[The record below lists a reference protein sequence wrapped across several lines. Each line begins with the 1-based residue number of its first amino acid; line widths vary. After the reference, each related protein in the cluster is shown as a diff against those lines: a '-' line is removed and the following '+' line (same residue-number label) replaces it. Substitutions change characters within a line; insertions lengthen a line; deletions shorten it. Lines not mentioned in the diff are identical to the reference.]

1 MRNVLE
7 IVRNDFRVIR
17 QNTMTGI
24 MVFGLVLIPLLFT
37 CFNVLASWEPFEN
50 TEKLKI
56 AVASNDRGH
65 RTDIGAIDLNLGNEV
80 LSKLSRNHDIDW
92 RITDS
97 DDAIDGTKSGD
108 YYAAIVLPEN
118 FSTELMTFY
127 VRGTK
132 APKLTL
138 YTNEKK
144 NALSSIITGKG
155 ASGVIQEIDKNFTQ
169 VVASVGLGAITSLDE
184 YLDTSD
190 SKQALTRVQNRVD
203 ATAARLR
210 SGAQTARS
218 LSTLVETTV
227 PLVETADSIL
237 ENAGAR
243 MDILRNGS
251 GDGNVAGDL
260 EAAVGN
266 VRDSVSTALDA
277 TQASYEGVR
286 DRVNELVDGTQ
297 ATSGATADTFD
308 AMAAKFGQQA
318 DGLTAMRDR
327 LEDTVGAVVPGVAKP
342 GYDRAISDL
351 NTSIARTRG
360 LQESFSA
367 VAADLRGGR
376 DTGSSISQAKDAFTA
391 AIAAVENAK
400 NSYEQNLR
408 PQIDALSEPVSRLSN
423 DIEVIGED
431 IRGIRSTLSGSPVDT
446 LRKTS
451 AATMGLSNRFDDLA
465 ARFDEI
471 HNALEEAKDTGDL
484 SRIADAIGD
493 DPSALAAQLAAPVQV
508 EEDPVFPVQSFGAGM
523 APFYATLALWIGALL
538 SSVLIRTT
546 VRSRGAQKVGDEV
559 GADEVEAA
567 VDEAQSDETLDDAQ
581 SDAAAEVGDDADA
594 EADETSDEQI
604 TAAQTDDYTRAEKYF
619 GRFATFATVGLVQA
633 TLMVLGLQVYVGI
646 DPAHR
651 FLMLLAGWMISL
663 VFMMIVFSFVF
674 TFDNAGKAI
683 CVLLLV
689 MQVSAA
695 GGAYPLPLVPQW
707 VQNISPWLPGTYAID
722 IFRSSIAGIYEA
734 DYWKLMFMLALFI
747 IPSLILALGLQR
759 IFEKGINDIKNAIGE
774 TKVMATS

>member
-65 RTDIGAIDLNLGNEV
+65 RTDIGAIDVNLGNEV
-80 LSKLSRNHDIDW
+80 LSKLSRNHEIDW
-92 RITDS
+92 QITDS
-97 DDAIDGTKSGD
+97 EDAIDGTKSGD

-144 NALSSIITGKG
+144 NALSSIITSKG

-169 VVASVGLGAITSLDE
+169 VVASVGLGVITSLDE
-184 YLDTSD
+184 YLNTSD

-203 ATAARLR
+203 DTAARLR

-277 TQASYEGVR
+277 TQSSYEGVR

-431 IRGIRSTLSGSPVDT
+431 IRGIRGTLSGSPVDT

-484 SRIADAIGD
+484 SRIAEAVGD

-546 VRSRGAQKVGDEV
+546 VRSRDGQKVGD
-559 GADEVEAA
+559 
-567 VDEAQSDETLDDAQ
+567 DEAENVVSDAVDDAQ
-581 SDAAAEVGDDADA
+581 GDAASDEIDEPTSDA
-594 EADETSDEQI
+594 QI
-604 TAAQTDDYTRAEKYF
+604 NAAQAEDYTRVEKYF
-619 GRFATFATVGLVQA
+619 GRFATFASVGLVQS

-646 DPAHR
+646 EPAHR
-651 FLMLLAGWMISL
+651 FLMLLAGWVISL

-722 IFRSSIAGIYEA
+722 MFRSSIAGIYEA

-759 IFEKGINDIKNAIGE
+759 IFEKGINGIKDAIEE

>member
-65 RTDIGAIDLNLGNEV
+65 RTDIGAIDVNLGNEV

-92 RITDS
+92 QITDS
-97 DDAIDGTKSGD
+97 EDAIDGTKSGD

-144 NALSSIITGKG
+144 NALSSIITSKG

-169 VVASVGLGAITSLDE
+169 VVASVGLGVITSLDE
-184 YLDTSD
+184 YLNTSD

-203 ATAARLR
+203 DTAARLR

-277 TQASYEGVR
+277 TQSSYEGVR

-400 NSYEQNLR
+400 HSYEQNLR

-431 IRGIRSTLSGSPVDT
+431 IRGIRGTISGSPVDT

-451 AATMGLSNRFDDLA
+451 AATMGLSTRFDDLA

-484 SRIADAIGD
+484 SRIAEAVGD

-546 VRSRGAQKVGDEV
+546 VRSRDGQKVGD
-559 GADEVEAA
+559 
-567 VDEAQSDETLDDAQ
+567 DEAEHVVSDAVDDAQ
-581 SDAAAEVGDDADA
+581 GDAASDEIDEPTSDA
-594 EADETSDEQI
+594 QI
-604 TAAQTDDYTRAEKYF
+604 NAAQADDYTRVEKYF
-619 GRFATFATVGLVQA
+619 GRFATFASVGLGQS

-646 DPAHR
+646 EPAHR
-651 FLMLLAGWMISL
+651 FLMLLAGWVISL

-722 IFRSSIAGIYEA
+722 MFRSSIAGIYEA

-759 IFEKGINDIKNAIGE
+759 IFEKGINEIKNAIEE

>member
-65 RTDIGAIDLNLGNEV
+65 RTDIGAIDVNLGNEV
-80 LSKLSRNHDIDW
+80 LSKLSRNHEIDW
-92 RITDS
+92 QITDS
-97 DDAIDGTKSGD
+97 EDAIDGTKSGD

-144 NALSSIITGKG
+144 NALSSIITSKG

-169 VVASVGLGAITSLDE
+169 VVASVGLGVITSLDE
-184 YLDTSD
+184 YLNTSD

-203 ATAARLR
+203 DTAARLR

-277 TQASYEGVR
+277 TQSSYEGVR

-431 IRGIRSTLSGSPVDT
+431 IRGIRGTISGSPVDT

-484 SRIADAIGD
+484 SRIAEAVGD

-546 VRSRGAQKVGDEV
+546 VRSRGGQKVGD
-559 GADEVEAA
+559 
-567 VDEAQSDETLDDAQ
+567 DEAENVVSDAVDDAQ
-581 SDAAAEVGDDADA
+581 GDAASDEIDEPTSDA
-594 EADETSDEQI
+594 QI
-604 TAAQTDDYTRAEKYF
+604 NAAQADDYTRVEKYF
-619 GRFATFATVGLVQA
+619 GRFATFASVGLVQS

-646 DPAHR
+646 EPAHR
-651 FLMLLAGWMISL
+651 FLMLLAGWVISL

-722 IFRSSIAGIYEA
+722 MLRSSIAGIYEA

-759 IFEKGINDIKNAIGE
+759 IFEKGINEIKNAIEE

>member
-1 MRNVLE
+1 
-7 IVRNDFRVIR
+7 
-17 QNTMTGI
+17 
-24 MVFGLVLIPLLFT
+24 
-37 CFNVLASWEPFEN
+37 
-50 TEKLKI
+50 
-56 AVASNDRGH
+56 
-65 RTDIGAIDLNLGNEV
+65 
-80 LSKLSRNHDIDW
+80 
-92 RITDS
+92 
-97 DDAIDGTKSGD
+97 
-108 YYAAIVLPEN
+108 
-118 FSTELMTFY
+118 MTFY

-144 NALSSIITGKG
+144 NALSSIITSKG

-169 VVASVGLGAITSLDE
+169 VVASVGLGVITSLDE
-184 YLDTSD
+184 YLNTSD

-203 ATAARLR
+203 DTAARLR

-277 TQASYEGVR
+277 TQSSYEGVR

-431 IRGIRSTLSGSPVDT
+431 IRGIRGTISGSPVDT

-484 SRIADAIGD
+484 SRIAEAVGD

-546 VRSRGAQKVGDEV
+546 VRSRDGQKVGD
-559 GADEVEAA
+559 
-567 VDEAQSDETLDDAQ
+567 DEAENVVSDAVDDAQ
-581 SDAAAEVGDDADA
+581 GDAASDEIDEPTSDA
-594 EADETSDEQI
+594 QI
-604 TAAQTDDYTRAEKYF
+604 NAAQAEDYTRVEKYF
-619 GRFATFATVGLVQA
+619 GRFATFASVGLVQS

-646 DPAHR
+646 EPAHR
-651 FLMLLAGWMISL
+651 FLMLLAGWVISL

-722 IFRSSIAGIYEA
+722 MFRSSIAGIYEA

-759 IFEKGINDIKNAIGE
+759 IFEKGINEIKNAIEE
-774 TKVMATS
+774 TKVMGTS

>member
-65 RTDIGAIDLNLGNEV
+65 RTDIGAIDVNLGNEV
-80 LSKLSRNHDIDW
+80 LSKLSRNHEIDW
-92 RITDS
+92 QITDS
-97 DDAIDGTKSGD
+97 EDAIDGTKSGD

-144 NALSSIITGKG
+144 NALSSIITSKG

-169 VVASVGLGAITSLDE
+169 VVASVGLGVITSLDE
-184 YLDTSD
+184 YLNTSD

-203 ATAARLR
+203 DTAARLR

-277 TQASYEGVR
+277 TQSSYEGVR

-408 PQIDALSEPVSRLSN
+408 PQIDALSEPVSRLST

-431 IRGIRSTLSGSPVDT
+431 IRGIRGTLSGSPVDT

-484 SRIADAIGD
+484 SRIAEAVGD

-546 VRSRGAQKVGDEV
+546 VRSRDGQKVGD
-559 GADEVEAA
+559 
-567 VDEAQSDETLDDAQ
+567 DEAENVVSDAVDDAQ
-581 SDAAAEVGDDADA
+581 GDAASDEIDEPTSDA
-594 EADETSDEQI
+594 QI
-604 TAAQTDDYTRAEKYF
+604 NAAQADDYTRVEKYF
-619 GRFATFATVGLVQA
+619 GRFATFASVGLVQS

-646 DPAHR
+646 EPAHR
-651 FLMLLAGWMISL
+651 FLMLLAGWVISL

-722 IFRSSIAGIYEA
+722 MFRSSIAGIYEA

-759 IFEKGINDIKNAIGE
+759 IFEKGINEIKNAIEE

>member
-65 RTDIGAIDLNLGNEV
+65 RTDIGAIDVNLGNEV
-80 LSKLSRNHDIDW
+80 LSKLSRNHEIDW
-92 RITDS
+92 QITDS
-97 DDAIDGTKSGD
+97 EDAIDGTKSGD

-144 NALSSIITGKG
+144 NALSSIITSKG

-169 VVASVGLGAITSLDE
+169 VVASVGLGVITSLDE
-184 YLDTSD
+184 YLNTSD

-203 ATAARLR
+203 DTAARLR

-266 VRDSVSTALDA
+266 VRGSVSTALDA

-327 LEDTVGAVVPGVAKP
+327 LEDTVGAVVPGIAKP
-342 GYDRAISDL
+342 GYDHAISDL

-431 IRGIRSTLSGSPVDT
+431 IRGIRGTISGSPVDT

-451 AATMGLSNRFDDLA
+451 AATMGLSTRFDDLA

-484 SRIADAIGD
+484 SRIAEAVGD

-546 VRSRGAQKVGDEV
+546 VRSRDGQKVGD
-559 GADEVEAA
+559 
-567 VDEAQSDETLDDAQ
+567 DEAENVVSDAVDDAQ
-581 SDAAAEVGDDADA
+581 GDAASDEIDEPTSDA
-594 EADETSDEQI
+594 QI
-604 TAAQTDDYTRAEKYF
+604 NAAQAEDYTRVEKYF
-619 GRFATFATVGLVQA
+619 GRFATFASVGLVQS

-646 DPAHR
+646 EPAHR
-651 FLMLLAGWMISL
+651 FLMLLAGWVISL

-707 VQNISPWLPGTYAID
+707 VQSISPWLPGTYAID
-722 IFRSSIAGIYEA
+722 MFRSSIAGIYEA

-759 IFEKGINDIKNAIGE
+759 IFEKGINDIKDAIGE

>member
-65 RTDIGAIDLNLGNEV
+65 RTDIGAIDVNLGNEV

-92 RITDS
+92 QITDS
-97 DDAIDGTKSGD
+97 EDAIDGTKSGD

-144 NALSSIITGKG
+144 NALSSIITSKG

-184 YLDTSD
+184 YLNTSD

-203 ATAARLR
+203 DTAARLR

-277 TQASYEGVR
+277 TQSSYEGVR

-297 ATSGATADTFD
+297 ATSGATSDTFD

-431 IRGIRSTLSGSPVDT
+431 IRGIRGTISGSPVDT

-451 AATMGLSNRFDDLA
+451 AATMGLSTRFDDLA

-484 SRIADAIGD
+484 SRIAEAVGD

-546 VRSRGAQKVGDEV
+546 VRSRTGQKVGD
-559 GADEVEAA
+559 
-567 VDEAQSDETLDDAQ
+567 DEAENVVSDAVDDAQ
-581 SDAAAEVGDDADA
+581 GDAASDEIDEPTSDA
-594 EADETSDEQI
+594 QI
-604 TAAQTDDYTRAEKYF
+604 NAAQADDYTRVEKYF
-619 GRFATFATVGLVQA
+619 GRFATFASVGLVQS

-646 DPAHR
+646 EPAHR
-651 FLMLLAGWMISL
+651 FLMLLAGWVISL

-722 IFRSSIAGIYEA
+722 MLRSSIAGIYEA

-759 IFEKGINDIKNAIGE
+759 IFEKGINEIKNAIEE

>member
-65 RTDIGAIDLNLGNEV
+65 RTDIGAIDVNLGNEV
-80 LSKLSRNHDIDW
+80 LSKLSRNHEIDW
-92 RITDS
+92 QITDS
-97 DDAIDGTKSGD
+97 EDAIDGTKSGD

-144 NALSSIITGKG
+144 NALSSIITSKG

-169 VVASVGLGAITSLDE
+169 VVASVGLGVITSLDE
-184 YLDTSD
+184 YLNTSD

-203 ATAARLR
+203 DTAARLR

-277 TQASYEGVR
+277 TQSSYEGVR

-431 IRGIRSTLSGSPVDT
+431 IRGIRGTISGSPVDT

-484 SRIADAIGD
+484 SRIAEAVGD

-546 VRSRGAQKVGDEV
+546 VRSRDGQKVGD
-559 GADEVEAA
+559 
-567 VDEAQSDETLDDAQ
+567 DEAENVVSDAVDDAQ
-581 SDAAAEVGDDADA
+581 GDAASDEIDEPTSDA
-594 EADETSDEQI
+594 QI
-604 TAAQTDDYTRAEKYF
+604 NAAQAEDYTRVEKYF
-619 GRFATFATVGLVQA
+619 GRFATFASVGLVQS

-646 DPAHR
+646 EPAHR
-651 FLMLLAGWMISL
+651 FLMLLAGWVISL

-707 VQNISPWLPGTYAID
+707 VQNISPWLPGTYAVD

-759 IFEKGINDIKNAIGE
+759 IFEKGINEIKNAIEE

>member
-65 RTDIGAIDLNLGNEV
+65 RTDIGAIDVNLGNEV

-92 RITDS
+92 QITDS
-97 DDAIDGTKSGD
+97 EDAIDGTKSGD

-144 NALSSIITGKG
+144 NALSSIITSKG

-184 YLDTSD
+184 YLNTSD

-203 ATAARLR
+203 DTAARLR

-260 EAAVGN
+260 DAAVGN

-277 TQASYEGVR
+277 TQSSYEGVR
-286 DRVNELVDGTQ
+286 NRVNELVDGTQ

-431 IRGIRSTLSGSPVDT
+431 IRGIRGTISGSPVDT

-484 SRIADAIGD
+484 SRIAEAVGD

-546 VRSRGAQKVGDEV
+546 VRSRGGQKVGD
-559 GADEVEAA
+559 
-567 VDEAQSDETLDDAQ
+567 DEAENVVSDAVDDAQ
-581 SDAAAEVGDDADA
+581 GDAAAEVGDDADA
-594 EADETSDEQI
+594 EADEASDAQI
-604 TAAQTDDYTRAEKYF
+604 NAVQADDYTRVEKYF
-619 GRFATFATVGLVQA
+619 GRFATFASVGLVQS

-646 DPAHR
+646 EPAHR
-651 FLMLLAGWMISL
+651 FLMLLAGWVISL
-663 VFMMIVFSFVF
+663 VFMMIIFSFVF

-722 IFRSSIAGIYEA
+722 MFRSSIAGIYEA

-759 IFEKGINDIKNAIGE
+759 IFEKGINDIKDAIGE

>member
-65 RTDIGAIDLNLGNEV
+65 RTDIGAIDVNLGNEV
-80 LSKLSRNHDIDW
+80 LSKLSRNHEIDW
-92 RITDS
+92 QITDS
-97 DDAIDGTKSGD
+97 EDAIDGTKSGD

-144 NALSSIITGKG
+144 NALSSIITSKG

-169 VVASVGLGAITSLDE
+169 VVASVGLGVITSLDE
-184 YLDTSD
+184 YLNTSD

-203 ATAARLR
+203 DTAARLR

-277 TQASYEGVR
+277 TQSSYEGVR

-431 IRGIRSTLSGSPVDT
+431 IRGIRGTISGSPVDT

-484 SRIADAIGD
+484 SRIAEAVGD

-546 VRSRGAQKVGDEV
+546 VRSRDGQKVGD
-559 GADEVEAA
+559 
-567 VDEAQSDETLDDAQ
+567 DEAENVVSDAVDDAQ
-581 SDAAAEVGDDADA
+581 GDAAAEVGDDADA
-594 EADETSDEQI
+594 EAEKSSDQQI
-604 TAAQTDDYTRAEKYF
+604 NAAQTDDYTRAEKYF

-651 FLMLLAGWMISL
+651 FLMLLAGWIISL

-722 IFRSSIAGIYEA
+722 MFRSSIAGIYEA

-759 IFEKGINDIKNAIGE
+759 IFEKGINDIKDAIGE

>member
-65 RTDIGAIDLNLGNEV
+65 RTDIGAIDVNLGNEV

-92 RITDS
+92 QITDS
-97 DDAIDGTKSGD
+97 EDAIDGTKSGD

-144 NALSSIITGKG
+144 NALSSIITSKG

-184 YLDTSD
+184 YLNTSD

-203 ATAARLR
+203 DTAARLR

-277 TQASYEGVR
+277 TQSSYEGVR

-431 IRGIRSTLSGSPVDT
+431 IRGIRGTISGSPVDT

-451 AATMGLSNRFDDLA
+451 AATMGLSTRFDDLA

-484 SRIADAIGD
+484 SRIAEAVGD

-546 VRSRGAQKVGDEV
+546 VRSRDGQK
-559 GADEVEAA
+559 
-567 VDEAQSDETLDDAQ
+567 
-581 SDAAAEVGDDADA
+581 VGDDADA
-594 EADETSDEQI
+594 EAEKSSDQQI
-604 TAAQTDDYTRAEKYF
+604 NAAQTDDYTRAEKYF

-651 FLMLLAGWMISL
+651 FLMLLAGWIISL

-722 IFRSSIAGIYEA
+722 MFRSSIAGIYEA

-759 IFEKGINDIKNAIGE
+759 IFEKGINDIKDAIGE

>member
-1 MRNVLE
+1 MRNIVE

-50 TEKLKI
+50 TDKLKI

-92 RITDS
+92 TITDS
-97 DDAIDGTKSGD
+97 EDAIEGTKSGD

-169 VVASVGLGAITSLDE
+169 VVASVGLGAITSLDQ
-184 YLDTSD
+184 YLNTSD

-203 ATAARLR
+203 DTAARLR
-210 SGAQTARS
+210 TGAQTARS

-266 VRDSVSTALDA
+266 VRGSVSTALDA

-423 DIEVIGED
+423 DMEAIGEN
-431 IRGIRSTLSGSPVDT
+431 IRGVRSTLSGSPVDT

-451 AATMGLSNRFDDLA
+451 AATLGLSTRFEDLA
-465 ARFDEI
+465 GRFDEI
-471 HNALEEAKDTGDL
+471 HNALDEAKDTGDL
-484 SRIADAIGD
+484 SRIAEAVGD

-546 VRSRGAQKVGDEV
+546 VRSRTGQKVGDAV
-559 GADEVEAA
+559 DAAGADQ
-567 VDEAQSDETLDDAQ
+567 VDEAQA
-581 SDAAAEVGDDADA
+581 DAADG
-594 EADETSDEQI
+594 ETSDE
-604 TAAQTDDYTRAEKYF
+604 AAADASDEQTNAAPTDDYSRVEKFF
-619 GRFATFATVGLVQA
+619 GRFATFASVGLVQA

-646 DPAHR
+646 EPAHP

-663 VFMMIVFSFVF
+663 VFMLIIFSFVF

-722 IFRSSIAGIYEA
+722 MFRSTIAGIYEA
-734 DYWKLMFMLALFI
+734 DFWKKLFALLLFI

-759 IFEKGINDIKNAIGE
+759 IFEKGINRIKNAIEE
-774 TKVMATS
+774 TKVMATT

>member
-65 RTDIGAIDLNLGNEV
+65 RTDIGAIDVNLGNEV
-80 LSKLSRNHDIDW
+80 LSKLSRNHEIDW
-92 RITDS
+92 QITDS
-97 DDAIDGTKSGD
+97 EDAIDGTKSGD

-144 NALSSIITGKG
+144 NALSSIITSKG

-169 VVASVGLGAITSLDE
+169 VVASVGLGVITSLDE
-184 YLDTSD
+184 YLNTSD

-203 ATAARLR
+203 DTAARLR

-277 TQASYEGVR
+277 TQSSYEGVR

-431 IRGIRSTLSGSPVDT
+431 IRGIRGTISGSPVDT

-451 AATMGLSNRFDDLA
+451 AATMGLSTRFDDLA

-471 HNALEEAKDTGDL
+471 DNALEEAKDTGDL
-484 SRIADAIGD
+484 SRIAEAVGD

-546 VRSRGAQKVGDEV
+546 VRSRDGQKVGD
-559 GADEVEAA
+559 
-567 VDEAQSDETLDDAQ
+567 DEAENVVSDAVDDAQ
-581 SDAAAEVGDDADA
+581 GDAASDEIDEPTSDA
-594 EADETSDEQI
+594 QI
-604 TAAQTDDYTRAEKYF
+604 NAAQADDYTRVEKYF
-619 GRFATFATVGLVQA
+619 GRFATFASVGLVQS

-646 DPAHR
+646 EPAHR
-651 FLMLLAGWMISL
+651 FLMLLAGWVISL

-722 IFRSSIAGIYEA
+722 MFRSSIAGIYEA

-759 IFEKGINDIKNAIGE
+759 IFEKGINEIKNAIEE

>member
-65 RTDIGAIDLNLGNEV
+65 RTDIGAIDVNLGNEV

-92 RITDS
+92 QITDS
-97 DDAIDGTKSGD
+97 EDAIDGTKSGD

-144 NALSSIITGKG
+144 NALSSIITSKG

-184 YLDTSD
+184 YLNTSD

-203 ATAARLR
+203 DTAARLR

-277 TQASYEGVR
+277 TQSSYEGVR

-431 IRGIRSTLSGSPVDT
+431 IRGIRGTLSGSPVDT

-484 SRIADAIGD
+484 SRIAEAVGD

-546 VRSRGAQKVGDEV
+546 VRSRTGQKVGD
-559 GADEVEAA
+559 
-567 VDEAQSDETLDDAQ
+567 DEAENVVSDAVDDAQ
-581 SDAAAEVGDDADA
+581 GDAASDEIDEPTSDA
-594 EADETSDEQI
+594 QI
-604 TAAQTDDYTRAEKYF
+604 NAAQADDYTRVEKYF
-619 GRFATFATVGLVQA
+619 GRFATFASVGLVQS

-651 FLMLLAGWMISL
+651 FLMLLAGWVISL

-707 VQNISPWLPGTYAID
+707 VQNISPWVPGTYAID
-722 IFRSSIAGIYEA
+722 MLRSSIAGIYEA

-759 IFEKGINDIKNAIGE
+759 IFEKGINEIKNAIEE
-774 TKVMATS
+774 TKVMGTS

>member
-97 DDAIDGTKSGD
+97 NDAIDGTKSGD

-203 ATAARLR
+203 DTAARLR

-266 VRDSVSTALDA
+266 VRGSVSTALDA

-327 LEDTVGAVVPGVAKP
+327 LEDTVGAVVPSVAKP
-342 GYDRAISDL
+342 GYDHAISDL

-431 IRGIRSTLSGSPVDT
+431 IRGIRGTISGSPVDT

-493 DPSALAAQLAAPVQV
+493 DPSAMAAQLAAPVQV

-546 VRSRGAQKVGDEV
+546 VRSRDGQKVGD
-559 GADEVEAA
+559 
-567 VDEAQSDETLDDAQ
+567 DEAEHVVSDAVDDAQ
-581 SDAAAEVGDDADA
+581 GDAASDEIDEPTSDA
-594 EADETSDEQI
+594 QI
-604 TAAQTDDYTRAEKYF
+604 NAAQADDYTRVEKYF
-619 GRFATFATVGLVQA
+619 GRFATFASVGLVQS

-646 DPAHR
+646 EPAHR
-651 FLMLLAGWMISL
+651 FLMLLAGWVISL

-722 IFRSSIAGIYEA
+722 MFRSSIAGIYEA

-759 IFEKGINDIKNAIGE
+759 IFEKGINGIKNAIEE

>member
-65 RTDIGAIDLNLGNEV
+65 RTDIGAIDVNLGNEV

-92 RITDS
+92 QITDS
-97 DDAIDGTKSGD
+97 EDAIDGTKSGD

-144 NALSSIITGKG
+144 NALSSIITSKG

-169 VVASVGLGAITSLDE
+169 VVASVGLGVITSLDE
-184 YLDTSD
+184 YLNTSD

-203 ATAARLR
+203 DTAARLR

-277 TQASYEGVR
+277 TQSSYEGVR

-408 PQIDALSEPVSRLSN
+408 PQIDALSEPVSRLST

-431 IRGIRSTLSGSPVDT
+431 IRGIRGTLSGSPVDT

-484 SRIADAIGD
+484 SRIAEAVGD

-546 VRSRGAQKVGDEV
+546 VRSRDGQKVGD
-559 GADEVEAA
+559 
-567 VDEAQSDETLDDAQ
+567 DEAENVVSDAVDDAQ
-581 SDAAAEVGDDADA
+581 GDAASDEIDEPTSDA
-594 EADETSDEQI
+594 QI
-604 TAAQTDDYTRAEKYF
+604 NAAQADDYTRAEKYF

-651 FLMLLAGWMISL
+651 FLMLLAGWIISL

-722 IFRSSIAGIYEA
+722 MFRSSIAGIYEA

-759 IFEKGINDIKNAIGE
+759 IFEKGINDIKDAIGE

>member
-65 RTDIGAIDLNLGNEV
+65 RTDIGAIDVNLGNEV

-92 RITDS
+92 QITDS
-97 DDAIDGTKSGD
+97 EDAIDGTKSGD

-144 NALSSIITGKG
+144 NALSSIITSKG

-184 YLDTSD
+184 YLNTSD

-203 ATAARLR
+203 DTAARLR

-277 TQASYEGVR
+277 TQSSYEGVR

-431 IRGIRSTLSGSPVDT
+431 IRGIRGTISGSPVDT

-484 SRIADAIGD
+484 SRIAEAVGD

-546 VRSRGAQKVGDEV
+546 VRSRGGQKVGD
-559 GADEVEAA
+559 
-567 VDEAQSDETLDDAQ
+567 DEAENVVSDAVDDAQ
-581 SDAAAEVGDDADA
+581 GDAASDEIDEPTSDA
-594 EADETSDEQI
+594 QI
-604 TAAQTDDYTRAEKYF
+604 NAAQADDYTRVEKYF
-619 GRFATFATVGLVQA
+619 GRFATFASVGLVQS

-646 DPAHR
+646 EPAHR
-651 FLMLLAGWMISL
+651 FLMLLAGWVISL

-722 IFRSSIAGIYEA
+722 MFRSSIAGIYEA

-759 IFEKGINDIKNAIGE
+759 IFEKGINEIKNAIEE

>member
-1 MRNVLE
+1 MRNILE

-92 RITDS
+92 QITDS
-97 DDAIDGTKSGD
+97 EDAIDGTKSGD

-184 YLDTSD
+184 YLNTSD

-203 ATAARLR
+203 DTAARLR

-218 LSTLVETTV
+218 LSGLVETTV

-251 GDGNVAGDL
+251 DDGNVAGDL

-266 VRDSVSTALDA
+266 VRDSVGTALDA

-286 DRVNELVDGTQ
+286 DRVNELVDGSQ

-308 AMAAKFGQQA
+308 AMATKFGQQA

-327 LEDTVGAVVPGVAKP
+327 LEGTVGAVVPGVAKP

-423 DIEVIGED
+423 DIDVIGED
-431 IRGIRSTLSGSPVDT
+431 IRGIRSTLSGSPADT

-451 AATMGLSNRFDDLA
+451 AATMGLSDRFDDLA

-484 SRIADAIGD
+484 SRIAEAVGD

-546 VRSRGAQKVGDEV
+546 VRSRSGQSVGDEV
-559 GADEVEAA
+559 GADEVEDVVSDA
-567 VDEAQSDETLDDAQ
+567 VDDAQ
-581 SDAAAEVGDDADA
+581 GDAAAEVGDDADA
-594 EADETSDEQI
+594 EAADEASDAEI
-604 TAAQTDDYTRAEKYF
+604 NAAQADDYTRVEKYF
-619 GRFATFATVGLVQA
+619 GRFATFASVGLVQS

-646 DPAHR
+646 EPAHR
-651 FLMLLAGWMISL
+651 FLMLLAGWVISL
-663 VFMMIVFSFVF
+663 VFMMIIFSFVF

-722 IFRSSIAGIYEA
+722 MFRSSIAGIYEA

-759 IFEKGINDIKNAIGE
+759 IFEKGINGIKNAIEE

>member
-7 IVRNDFRVIR
+7 IVRNGFRVIR

-65 RTDIGAIDLNLGNEV
+65 RTDIGAIDVNLGNEV
-80 LSKLSRNHDIDW
+80 LSKLSRNHEIDW
-92 RITDS
+92 QITDS
-97 DDAIDGTKSGD
+97 EDAIDGTKSGD

-144 NALSSIITGKG
+144 NALSSIITSKG

-169 VVASVGLGAITSLDE
+169 VVASVGLGVITSLDE
-184 YLDTSD
+184 YLNTSD

-203 ATAARLR
+203 DTAARLR

-277 TQASYEGVR
+277 TQSSYEGVR

-431 IRGIRSTLSGSPVDT
+431 IRGIRGTISGSPVDT

-484 SRIADAIGD
+484 SRIAEAVGD

-546 VRSRGAQKVGDEV
+546 VRSRGGQKVGD
-559 GADEVEAA
+559 
-567 VDEAQSDETLDDAQ
+567 DEAENVVSDAVDDAQ
-581 SDAAAEVGDDADA
+581 GDAASDEIDEPTSDA
-594 EADETSDEQI
+594 QI
-604 TAAQTDDYTRAEKYF
+604 NAAQADDYTRVEKYF
-619 GRFATFATVGLVQA
+619 GRFATFASVGLVQS

-646 DPAHR
+646 EPAHR
-651 FLMLLAGWMISL
+651 FLMLLAGWVISL

-722 IFRSSIAGIYEA
+722 MFRSSIAGIYEA

-759 IFEKGINDIKNAIGE
+759 IFEKGINEIKNAIEE

>member
-97 DDAIDGTKSGD
+97 NDAIDGTKSGD

-184 YLDTSD
+184 YLNTSD

-203 ATAARLR
+203 DTAARLR
-210 SGAQTARS
+210 TGAQTARS

-243 MDILRNGS
+243 MDLLRNGS

-260 EAAVGN
+260 EDAVGN
-266 VRDSVSTALDA
+266 VRGSVSTALDA

-308 AMAAKFGQQA
+308 AMAAKFGHQA

-431 IRGIRSTLSGSPVDT
+431 IRGIRGTLSGSPVDT

-451 AATMGLSNRFDDLA
+451 AATMGLSTRFDNLA

-567 VDEAQSDETLDDAQ
+567 VDEAQGDEANDEASDEASDEVNAEASDAQ
-581 SDAAAEVGDDADA
+581 INAVQA
-594 EADETSDEQI
+594 
-604 TAAQTDDYTRAEKYF
+604 DDYTRVEKYF
-619 GRFATFATVGLVQA
+619 GRFATFASVGLVQS

-646 DPAHR
+646 EPAHR
-651 FLMLLAGWMISL
+651 FLMLLAGWVISL
-663 VFMMIVFSFVF
+663 VFMMIIFSFVF

-722 IFRSSIAGIYEA
+722 MFRSSIAGIYEA

>member
-65 RTDIGAIDLNLGNEV
+65 RTDIGAIDVNLGNEV

-92 RITDS
+92 QITDS
-97 DDAIDGTKSGD
+97 EDAIDGTKSGD

-144 NALSSIITGKG
+144 NALSSIITSKG

-169 VVASVGLGAITSLDE
+169 VVASVGLGVITSLDE
-184 YLDTSD
+184 YLNTSD

-203 ATAARLR
+203 DTAARLR

-260 EAAVGN
+260 DAAVGN

-277 TQASYEGVR
+277 TQSSYEGVR
-286 DRVNELVDGTQ
+286 NRVNELVDGTQ

-431 IRGIRSTLSGSPVDT
+431 IRGIRGTISGSPVDT

-484 SRIADAIGD
+484 SRIAEAVGD

-546 VRSRGAQKVGDEV
+546 VRSRDGQKVGD
-559 GADEVEAA
+559 
-567 VDEAQSDETLDDAQ
+567 DEAENVVSDAVDDAQ
-581 SDAAAEVGDDADA
+581 GDAASDEIDEPTSDA
-594 EADETSDEQI
+594 QI
-604 TAAQTDDYTRAEKYF
+604 NAAQTDDYTRAEKYF

-651 FLMLLAGWMISL
+651 FLMLLAGWIISL

-722 IFRSSIAGIYEA
+722 MFRSSIAGIYEA

-759 IFEKGINDIKNAIGE
+759 IFEKGINDIKDAIGE

>member
-65 RTDIGAIDLNLGNEV
+65 RTDIGAIDVNLGNEV

-92 RITDS
+92 QITDS
-97 DDAIDGTKSGD
+97 EDAIDGTKSGD

-144 NALSSIITGKG
+144 NALSSIITSKG

-184 YLDTSD
+184 YLNTSD

-203 ATAARLR
+203 DTAARLR

-260 EAAVGN
+260 DAAVGN

-277 TQASYEGVR
+277 TQSSYEGVR
-286 DRVNELVDGTQ
+286 NRVNELVDGTQ

-431 IRGIRSTLSGSPVDT
+431 IRGIRGTLSGSPVDT

-484 SRIADAIGD
+484 SRIAEAVGD

-546 VRSRGAQKVGDEV
+546 VRSRDGQKVGD
-559 GADEVEAA
+559 
-567 VDEAQSDETLDDAQ
+567 DEAEHVVSDAVDDAQ
-581 SDAAAEVGDDADA
+581 GDAASDEIDEPTSDA
-594 EADETSDEQI
+594 QI
-604 TAAQTDDYTRAEKYF
+604 NAAQADDYTRVEKYF
-619 GRFATFATVGLVQA
+619 GRFATFASVGLVQS

-646 DPAHR
+646 EPAHR
-651 FLMLLAGWMISL
+651 FLMLLAGWVISL

-722 IFRSSIAGIYEA
+722 MFRSSIAGIYEA

-759 IFEKGINDIKNAIGE
+759 IFEKGINEIKNAIEE

>member
-65 RTDIGAIDLNLGNEV
+65 RTDIGAIDVNLGNEV

-92 RITDS
+92 QITDS
-97 DDAIDGTKSGD
+97 EDAIDGTKSGD

-144 NALSSIITGKG
+144 NALSSIITSKG

-184 YLDTSD
+184 YLNTSD

-203 ATAARLR
+203 DTAARLR

-277 TQASYEGVR
+277 TQSSYEGVR

-431 IRGIRSTLSGSPVDT
+431 IRGIRGTISGSPVDT

-484 SRIADAIGD
+484 SRIAEAVGD

-546 VRSRGAQKVGDEV
+546 VRSRTGQKVGD
-559 GADEVEAA
+559 
-567 VDEAQSDETLDDAQ
+567 DEAENVVSDAVDDAQ
-581 SDAAAEVGDDADA
+581 GDAASDEIDEPTSDA
-594 EADETSDEQI
+594 QI
-604 TAAQTDDYTRAEKYF
+604 NAAQADDYTRVEKYF
-619 GRFATFATVGLVQA
+619 GRFATFASVGLVQS

-651 FLMLLAGWMISL
+651 FLMLLAGWVISL

-722 IFRSSIAGIYEA
+722 MLRSSIAGIYEA

-759 IFEKGINDIKNAIGE
+759 IFEKGINEIKNAIEE
-774 TKVMATS
+774 TKVMGTS

>member
-65 RTDIGAIDLNLGNEV
+65 RTDIGAIDVNLGNEV
-80 LSKLSRNHDIDW
+80 LSKLSRNHEIDW
-92 RITDS
+92 QITDS
-97 DDAIDGTKSGD
+97 EDAIDGTKSGD

-144 NALSSIITGKG
+144 NALSSIITSKG

-169 VVASVGLGAITSLDE
+169 VVASVGLGVITSLDE
-184 YLDTSD
+184 YLNTSD

-203 ATAARLR
+203 DTAARLR

-277 TQASYEGVR
+277 TQSSYEGVR

-431 IRGIRSTLSGSPVDT
+431 IRGIRGTLSGSPVDT

-484 SRIADAIGD
+484 SRIAEAVGD

-546 VRSRGAQKVGDEV
+546 VRSRGGQKVGD
-559 GADEVEAA
+559 
-567 VDEAQSDETLDDAQ
+567 DEAENVVSDAVDDAQ
-581 SDAAAEVGDDADA
+581 GDAASDEIDEPTSDA
-594 EADETSDEQI
+594 QI
-604 TAAQTDDYTRAEKYF
+604 NAAQAEDYTRVEKYF
-619 GRFATFATVGLVQA
+619 GRFATFASVGLVQS

-646 DPAHR
+646 EPAHR
-651 FLMLLAGWMISL
+651 FLMLLAGWVISL

-722 IFRSSIAGIYEA
+722 MFRSSIAGIYEA

-759 IFEKGINDIKNAIGE
+759 IFEKGINEIKNAIEE
-774 TKVMATS
+774 TKVMGTS

>member
-65 RTDIGAIDLNLGNEV
+65 RTDIGAIDVNLGNEV
-80 LSKLSRNHDIDW
+80 LSKLSRNHEIDW
-92 RITDS
+92 QITDS
-97 DDAIDGTKSGD
+97 EDAIDGTKSGD

-144 NALSSIITGKG
+144 NALSSIITSKG

-169 VVASVGLGAITSLDE
+169 VVASVGLGVITSLDE
-184 YLDTSD
+184 YLNTSD

-203 ATAARLR
+203 DTAARLR

-277 TQASYEGVR
+277 TQSSYEGVR

-431 IRGIRSTLSGSPVDT
+431 IRGIRGTISGSPVDT

-451 AATMGLSNRFDDLA
+451 AATMGLSTRFDDLA

-484 SRIADAIGD
+484 SRIAEAVGD

-546 VRSRGAQKVGDEV
+546 VRSRDGQKVGD
-559 GADEVEAA
+559 
-567 VDEAQSDETLDDAQ
+567 DEAENVVSDAVDDAQ
-581 SDAAAEVGDDADA
+581 GDAASDEIDEPTSDA
-594 EADETSDEQI
+594 QI
-604 TAAQTDDYTRAEKYF
+604 NAAQAEDYTRVEKYF
-619 GRFATFATVGLVQA
+619 GRFATFASVGLVQS

-646 DPAHR
+646 EPAHR
-651 FLMLLAGWMISL
+651 FLMLLAGWVISL

-722 IFRSSIAGIYEA
+722 MFRSSIAGIYEA

-759 IFEKGINDIKNAIGE
+759 IFEKGINEIKNAIEE

>member
-65 RTDIGAIDLNLGNEV
+65 RTDIGAIDVNLGNEV

-92 RITDS
+92 QITDS
-97 DDAIDGTKSGD
+97 EDAIDGTKSGD

-144 NALSSIITGKG
+144 NALSSIITSKG

-169 VVASVGLGAITSLDE
+169 VVASVGLGVITSLDE
-184 YLDTSD
+184 YLNTSD

-203 ATAARLR
+203 DTAARLR

-277 TQASYEGVR
+277 TQSSYEGVR

-431 IRGIRSTLSGSPVDT
+431 IRGIRGTISGSPVDT

-451 AATMGLSNRFDDLA
+451 AATMGLSTRFDDLA

-471 HNALEEAKDTGDL
+471 DNALEEAKDTGDL
-484 SRIADAIGD
+484 SRIAEAVGD

-546 VRSRGAQKVGDEV
+546 VRSRDGQKVGD
-559 GADEVEAA
+559 
-567 VDEAQSDETLDDAQ
+567 DEAENVVSDAVDDAQ
-581 SDAAAEVGDDADA
+581 GDAASDEIDEPTSDA
-594 EADETSDEQI
+594 QI
-604 TAAQTDDYTRAEKYF
+604 NAAQADDYTRVEKYF
-619 GRFATFATVGLVQA
+619 GRFATFASVGLVQS

-646 DPAHR
+646 EPAHR
-651 FLMLLAGWMISL
+651 FLMLLAGWVISL

-722 IFRSSIAGIYEA
+722 MFRSSIAGIYEA

-759 IFEKGINDIKNAIGE
+759 IFEKGINEIKNAIEE

>member
-65 RTDIGAIDLNLGNEV
+65 RTDIGAIDVNLGNEV
-80 LSKLSRNHDIDW
+80 LSKLSRNHEIDW
-92 RITDS
+92 QITDS
-97 DDAIDGTKSGD
+97 EDAIDGTKSGD

-144 NALSSIITGKG
+144 NALSSIITSKG

-169 VVASVGLGAITSLDE
+169 VVASVGLGVITSLDE
-184 YLDTSD
+184 YLNTSD

-203 ATAARLR
+203 DTAARLR

-277 TQASYEGVR
+277 TQSSYEGVR

-431 IRGIRSTLSGSPVDT
+431 IRGIRGTISGSPVDT

-484 SRIADAIGD
+484 SRIAEAVGD

-546 VRSRGAQKVGDEV
+546 VRSRDGQKVGD
-559 GADEVEAA
+559 
-567 VDEAQSDETLDDAQ
+567 DEAENVVSDAVDDAQ
-581 SDAAAEVGDDADA
+581 GDAASDEIDEPTSDA
-594 EADETSDEQI
+594 QI
-604 TAAQTDDYTRAEKYF
+604 NAAQTDDYTRAEKYF

-651 FLMLLAGWMISL
+651 FLMLLAGWVISL

-722 IFRSSIAGIYEA
+722 MFRSSIAGIYEA

-759 IFEKGINDIKNAIGE
+759 IFEKGINEIKNAIEE

>member
-65 RTDIGAIDLNLGNEV
+65 RTDIGAIDVNLGNEV

-92 RITDS
+92 QITDS
-97 DDAIDGTKSGD
+97 EDAIDGTKSGD

-144 NALSSIITGKG
+144 NALSSIITSKG

-184 YLDTSD
+184 YLNTSD

-203 ATAARLR
+203 DTAARLR

-260 EAAVGN
+260 DAAVGN

-277 TQASYEGVR
+277 TQSSYEGVR

-431 IRGIRSTLSGSPVDT
+431 IRGIRGTISGSPVDT

-484 SRIADAIGD
+484 SRIAEAVGD

-546 VRSRGAQKVGDEV
+546 VRSRDGQKVGD
-559 GADEVEAA
+559 
-567 VDEAQSDETLDDAQ
+567 DEAENVVSDAVDDAQ
-581 SDAAAEVGDDADA
+581 GDAASDEIDEPTSDA
-594 EADETSDEQI
+594 QI
-604 TAAQTDDYTRAEKYF
+604 NAAQADDYTRVEKYF
-619 GRFATFATVGLVQA
+619 GRFATFASVGLVQS

-646 DPAHR
+646 EPAHR
-651 FLMLLAGWMISL
+651 FLMLLAGWVISL

-722 IFRSSIAGIYEA
+722 MFRSSIAGIYEA

-759 IFEKGINDIKNAIGE
+759 IFEKGINEIKNAIEE

>member
-1 MRNVLE
+1 
-7 IVRNDFRVIR
+7 
-17 QNTMTGI
+17 
-24 MVFGLVLIPLLFT
+24 
-37 CFNVLASWEPFEN
+37 
-50 TEKLKI
+50 
-56 AVASNDRGH
+56 
-65 RTDIGAIDLNLGNEV
+65 
-80 LSKLSRNHDIDW
+80 
-92 RITDS
+92 
-97 DDAIDGTKSGD
+97 
-108 YYAAIVLPEN
+108 
-118 FSTELMTFY
+118 MTFY

-144 NALSSIITGKG
+144 NALSSIITSKG

-184 YLDTSD
+184 YLNTSD

-203 ATAARLR
+203 DTAARLR

-277 TQASYEGVR
+277 TQSSYEGVR

-376 DTGSSISQAKDAFTA
+376 DTGCLLYT
-391 AIAAVENAK
+391 
-400 NSYEQNLR
+400 
-408 PQIDALSEPVSRLSN
+408 
-423 DIEVIGED
+423 
-431 IRGIRSTLSGSPVDT
+431 SP
-446 LRKTS
+446 
-451 AATMGLSNRFDDLA
+451 
-465 ARFDEI
+465 
-471 HNALEEAKDTGDL
+471 
-484 SRIADAIGD
+484 
-493 DPSALAAQLAAPVQV
+493 
-508 EEDPVFPVQSFGAGM
+508 
-523 APFYATLALWIGALL
+523 
-538 SSVLIRTT
+538 
-546 VRSRGAQKVGDEV
+546 
-559 GADEVEAA
+559 
-567 VDEAQSDETLDDAQ
+567 
-581 SDAAAEVGDDADA
+581 
-594 EADETSDEQI
+594 
-604 TAAQTDDYTRAEKYF
+604 
-619 GRFATFATVGLVQA
+619 
-633 TLMVLGLQVYVGI
+633 
-646 DPAHR
+646 
-651 FLMLLAGWMISL
+651 
-663 VFMMIVFSFVF
+663 
-674 TFDNAGKAI
+674 
-683 CVLLLV
+683 
-689 MQVSAA
+689 
-695 GGAYPLPLVPQW
+695 
-707 VQNISPWLPGTYAID
+707 SPRD
-722 IFRSSIAGIYEA
+722 S
-734 DYWKLMFMLALFI
+734 
-747 IPSLILALGLQR
+747 
-759 IFEKGINDIKNAIGE
+759 
-774 TKVMATS
+774 

>member
-65 RTDIGAIDLNLGNEV
+65 RTDIGAIDVNLGNEV
-80 LSKLSRNHDIDW
+80 LSKLSRNHEIDW
-92 RITDS
+92 QITDS
-97 DDAIDGTKSGD
+97 EDAIDGTKSGD

-144 NALSSIITGKG
+144 NALSSIITSKG

-169 VVASVGLGAITSLDE
+169 VVASVGLGVITSLDE
-184 YLDTSD
+184 YLNTSD

-203 ATAARLR
+203 DTAARLR

-277 TQASYEGVR
+277 TQSSYEGVR

-431 IRGIRSTLSGSPVDT
+431 IRGIRGTISGSPVDT

-484 SRIADAIGD
+484 SRIAEAVGD

-546 VRSRGAQKVGDEV
+546 VRSRDGQKVGD
-559 GADEVEAA
+559 
-567 VDEAQSDETLDDAQ
+567 DEAENVVSDAVDDAQ
-581 SDAAAEVGDDADA
+581 GDAASDEIDEPTSDA
-594 EADETSDEQI
+594 QI
-604 TAAQTDDYTRAEKYF
+604 NAAQAEDYTRVEKYF
-619 GRFATFATVGLVQA
+619 GRFATFASVGLVQS

-646 DPAHR
+646 EPAHR
-651 FLMLLAGWMISL
+651 FLMLLAGWVISL

-722 IFRSSIAGIYEA
+722 MFRSSIAGIYEA

-747 IPSLILALGLQR
+747 IPSLILALGPQR
-759 IFEKGINDIKNAIGE
+759 IFEKGINGIKDAIGE

>member
-65 RTDIGAIDLNLGNEV
+65 RTDIGAIDVNLGNEV
-80 LSKLSRNHDIDW
+80 LSKLSRNHEIDW
-92 RITDS
+92 QITDS
-97 DDAIDGTKSGD
+97 EDAIDGTKSGD

-144 NALSSIITGKG
+144 NALSSIITSKG

-169 VVASVGLGAITSLDE
+169 VVASVGLGVITSLDE
-184 YLDTSD
+184 YLNTSD

-203 ATAARLR
+203 DTAARLR

-277 TQASYEGVR
+277 TQSSYEGVR

-327 LEDTVGAVVPGVAKP
+327 LEDTVGAVVPGIAKP
-342 GYDRAISDL
+342 GYDHAISDL

-431 IRGIRSTLSGSPVDT
+431 IRGIRGTISGSPVDT

-484 SRIADAIGD
+484 SRIAEAVGD

-523 APFYATLALWIGALL
+523 APVYATLALWIGALL

-546 VRSRGAQKVGDEV
+546 VRSRGGQKVGD
-559 GADEVEAA
+559 
-567 VDEAQSDETLDDAQ
+567 DEAENVVSDAVDDAQ
-581 SDAAAEVGDDADA
+581 GDAASDEIDEPTSDA
-594 EADETSDEQI
+594 QI
-604 TAAQTDDYTRAEKYF
+604 NAAQAEDYTRVEKYF
-619 GRFATFATVGLVQA
+619 GRFATFASVGLVQS

-646 DPAHR
+646 EPAHR
-651 FLMLLAGWMISL
+651 FLMLLAGWVISL

-722 IFRSSIAGIYEA
+722 MFRSSIAGIYEA

-759 IFEKGINDIKNAIGE
+759 IFEKGINDIKDAIGE

>member
-65 RTDIGAIDLNLGNEV
+65 RTDIGAIDVNLGNEV

-92 RITDS
+92 QITDS
-97 DDAIDGTKSGD
+97 EDAIDGTKSGD

-144 NALSSIITGKG
+144 NALSSIITSKG

-169 VVASVGLGAITSLDE
+169 VVASVGLGVITSLDE
-184 YLDTSD
+184 YLNTSD

-203 ATAARLR
+203 DTAARLR

-277 TQASYEGVR
+277 TQSSYEGVR

-431 IRGIRSTLSGSPVDT
+431 IRGIRGTISGSPVDT

-484 SRIADAIGD
+484 SRIAEAVGD

-546 VRSRGAQKVGDEV
+546 VRSRDGQKVGD
-559 GADEVEAA
+559 
-567 VDEAQSDETLDDAQ
+567 DEAENVVSDAVDDAQ
-581 SDAAAEVGDDADA
+581 GDAASDEIDEPTSDA
-594 EADETSDEQI
+594 QI
-604 TAAQTDDYTRAEKYF
+604 NAAQAEDYTRVEKYF
-619 GRFATFATVGLVQA
+619 GRFATFASVGLVQS

-646 DPAHR
+646 EPAHR
-651 FLMLLAGWMISL
+651 FLMLLAGWVISL

-722 IFRSSIAGIYEA
+722 MFRSSIAGIYEA

-759 IFEKGINDIKNAIGE
+759 IFEKGINEIKNAIEE

>member
-65 RTDIGAIDLNLGNEV
+65 RTDIGAIDVNLGNEV
-80 LSKLSRNHDIDW
+80 LSKLSRNHEIDW
-92 RITDS
+92 QITDS
-97 DDAIDGTKSGD
+97 EDAIDGTKSGD

-144 NALSSIITGKG
+144 NALSSIITSKG

-169 VVASVGLGAITSLDE
+169 VVASVGLGVITSLDE
-184 YLDTSD
+184 YLNTSD

-203 ATAARLR
+203 DTAARLR

-277 TQASYEGVR
+277 TQSSYEGVR

-408 PQIDALSEPVSRLSN
+408 PQIDALSEPVSRLST

-431 IRGIRSTLSGSPVDT
+431 IRGIRGTLSGSPVDT

-484 SRIADAIGD
+484 SRIAEAVGD

-546 VRSRGAQKVGDEV
+546 VRSRDGQKVGD
-559 GADEVEAA
+559 
-567 VDEAQSDETLDDAQ
+567 DEAENVVSDAVDDAQ
-581 SDAAAEVGDDADA
+581 GDAAS
-594 EADETSDEQI
+594 DEIDEPTSDQQI
-604 TAAQTDDYTRAEKYF
+604 NAAQTDDYTRAEKYF

-651 FLMLLAGWMISL
+651 FLMLLAGWIISL

-722 IFRSSIAGIYEA
+722 MFRSSIAGIYEA

-759 IFEKGINDIKNAIGE
+759 IFEKGINDIKDAIGE

>member
-65 RTDIGAIDLNLGNEV
+65 RTDIGAIDVNLGNEV
-80 LSKLSRNHDIDW
+80 LSKLSRNHEIDW
-92 RITDS
+92 QITDS
-97 DDAIDGTKSGD
+97 EDAIDGTKSGD

-144 NALSSIITGKG
+144 NALSSIITSKG

-169 VVASVGLGAITSLDE
+169 VVASVGLGVITSLDE
-184 YLDTSD
+184 YLNTSD

-203 ATAARLR
+203 DTAARLR

-277 TQASYEGVR
+277 TQSSYEGVR

-431 IRGIRSTLSGSPVDT
+431 IRGIRGTISGSPVDT

-484 SRIADAIGD
+484 SRIAEAVGD

-546 VRSRGAQKVGDEV
+546 VRSRDGQKVGD
-559 GADEVEAA
+559 
-567 VDEAQSDETLDDAQ
+567 DEAENVVSDAVDDAQ
-581 SDAAAEVGDDADA
+581 GDAASDEIDEPTSDA
-594 EADETSDEQI
+594 QI
-604 TAAQTDDYTRAEKYF
+604 NAAQADDYTRVEKYF
-619 GRFATFATVGLVQA
+619 GRFATFASVGLVQS

-651 FLMLLAGWMISL
+651 FLMLLAGWVISL

-722 IFRSSIAGIYEA
+722 MFRSSIAGIYEA

-759 IFEKGINDIKNAIGE
+759 IFEKGINEIKNAIEE

>member
-65 RTDIGAIDLNLGNEV
+65 RTDIGAIDVNLGNEV
-80 LSKLSRNHDIDW
+80 LSKLSRNHEIDW
-92 RITDS
+92 QITDS
-97 DDAIDGTKSGD
+97 EDAIDGTKSGD

-144 NALSSIITGKG
+144 NALSSIITSKG

-169 VVASVGLGAITSLDE
+169 VVASVGLGVITSLDE
-184 YLDTSD
+184 YLNTSD

-203 ATAARLR
+203 DTAARLR

-277 TQASYEGVR
+277 TQSSYEGVR

-400 NSYEQNLR
+400 ESYEQNLR

-431 IRGIRSTLSGSPVDT
+431 IRGIRGTISGSPVDT

-451 AATMGLSNRFDDLA
+451 AATMGLSTRFDDLA

-484 SRIADAIGD
+484 SRIAEAVGD

-546 VRSRGAQKVGDEV
+546 VRSRGGQKVGD
-559 GADEVEAA
+559 
-567 VDEAQSDETLDDAQ
+567 DEAENVVSDAVDDAQ
-581 SDAAAEVGDDADA
+581 GDAASDEIDEPTSDA
-594 EADETSDEQI
+594 QI
-604 TAAQTDDYTRAEKYF
+604 NAAQTDDYTRAEKYF

-651 FLMLLAGWMISL
+651 FLMLLAGWIISL

-722 IFRSSIAGIYEA
+722 MFRSSIAGIYEA

-759 IFEKGINDIKNAIGE
+759 IFEKGINDIKDAIGE

>member
-1 MRNVLE
+1 MRNILE

-65 RTDIGAIDLNLGNEV
+65 RTDIGAIDVNLGNEV

-92 RITDS
+92 QITDS
-97 DDAIDGTKSGD
+97 EDAIDGTKSGD

-144 NALSSIITGKG
+144 NALSSIITSKG

-184 YLDTSD
+184 YLNTSD

-203 ATAARLR
+203 DTAARLR

-266 VRDSVSTALDA
+266 VRGSVSTALDA

-431 IRGIRSTLSGSPVDT
+431 IRGIRSTISGSPVDT

-484 SRIADAIGD
+484 SRIAEAVGD

-546 VRSRGAQKVGDEV
+546 VRSRGGQKVGD
-559 GADEVEAA
+559 
-567 VDEAQSDETLDDAQ
+567 DEAENVVSDAVDDAQ
-581 SDAAAEVGDDADA
+581 GDAASDEIDEPTSDA
-594 EADETSDEQI
+594 QI
-604 TAAQTDDYTRAEKYF
+604 NAAQADDYTRVEKYF
-619 GRFATFATVGLVQA
+619 GRFATFASVGLVQS

-646 DPAHR
+646 EPAHR
-651 FLMLLAGWMISL
+651 FLMLLAGWVISL

-722 IFRSSIAGIYEA
+722 MFRSSIAGIYEA

-759 IFEKGINDIKNAIGE
+759 IFEKGINEIKNAIEE
-774 TKVMATS
+774 TKVMGTS

>member
-97 DDAIDGTKSGD
+97 NDAIDGTKSGD

-203 ATAARLR
+203 DTAARLR

-266 VRDSVSTALDA
+266 VRGSVSTALDA

-308 AMAAKFGQQA
+308 AMAAKFGHQA

-431 IRGIRSTLSGSPVDT
+431 IRGIRGTLSGSPVDT

-546 VRSRGAQKVGDEV
+546 VRSHGAQKVGDEV

-567 VDEAQSDETLDDAQ
+567 VDEAQGDEANDEASDEASDEVNAEASDAQ
-581 SDAAAEVGDDADA
+581 INAVQA
-594 EADETSDEQI
+594 
-604 TAAQTDDYTRAEKYF
+604 DDYTRVEKYF
-619 GRFATFATVGLVQA
+619 GRFATFASVGLVQS

-646 DPAHR
+646 EPAHR
-651 FLMLLAGWMISL
+651 FLMLLAGWVISL
-663 VFMMIVFSFVF
+663 VFMMIIFSFVF

-722 IFRSSIAGIYEA
+722 MFRSSIAGIYEA

>member
-65 RTDIGAIDLNLGNEV
+65 RTDIGAIDVNLGNEV
-80 LSKLSRNHDIDW
+80 LSKLSRNHEIDW
-92 RITDS
+92 QITDS
-97 DDAIDGTKSGD
+97 EDAIDGTKSGD

-144 NALSSIITGKG
+144 NALSSIITSKG

-169 VVASVGLGAITSLDE
+169 VVASVGLGVITSLDE
-184 YLDTSD
+184 YLNTSD

-203 ATAARLR
+203 DTAARLR

-277 TQASYEGVR
+277 TQSSYEGVR

-408 PQIDALSEPVSRLSN
+408 PQIDALSEPVSRLST

-431 IRGIRSTLSGSPVDT
+431 IRGIRGTLSGSPVDT

-484 SRIADAIGD
+484 SRIAEAVGD

-546 VRSRGAQKVGDEV
+546 VRSRGGQKVGD
-559 GADEVEAA
+559 
-567 VDEAQSDETLDDAQ
+567 DEAENVVSDAVDDAQ
-581 SDAAAEVGDDADA
+581 GDAASDEIDEPTSDA
-594 EADETSDEQI
+594 QI
-604 TAAQTDDYTRAEKYF
+604 NAAQAEDYTRVEKYF
-619 GRFATFATVGLVQA
+619 GRFATFASVGLVQS

-646 DPAHR
+646 EPAHR
-651 FLMLLAGWMISL
+651 FLMLLAGWVISL

-722 IFRSSIAGIYEA
+722 MFRSSIAGIYEA

-759 IFEKGINDIKNAIGE
+759 IFEKGINEIKNAIEE